1 MPRRTLSLC
10 PWYQGCFGSSS
21 AAPGLGNFHFRQMPP
36 VDSRDRRKSARRPAP
51 LRGCQ
56 AIRQS
61 QSSQPRTGFHCH
73 EASGQSAGGVDFMS
87 IRSWAGAH
95 CFVAASKTP
104 DVLTRQ
110 LFHVLKK
117 RQGILT
123 ASQSGRGHAI
133 PGLRKAVLENL
144 EIIPHP
150 SRNRR

>member
-10 PWYQGCFGSSS
+10 LWYQGCFGSSS
-21 AAPGLGNFHFRQMPP
+21 AAPGLDNFHFRQMPS

-87 IRSWAGAH
+87 IRPWAGGPLFCCSVENAR
-95 CFVAASKTP
+95 CSDTTAVSCLEEVAGNSHGIPIGKGTCHSGASE
-104 DVLTRQ
+104 
-110 LFHVLKK
+110 
-117 RQGILT
+117 GG
-123 ASQSGRGHAI
+123 S
-133 PGLRKAVLENL
+133 
-144 EIIPHP
+144 
-150 SRNRR
+150 